1 MLQSRQQKKPAQDQ
15 HSTADKEVK
24 KGCKQE
30 KRNYVKELA
39 QEAENACSKEDIRT
53 LYSITRQLS
62 GKLTSTNAPI
72 RDPIGKILT
81 KTEDQLAR
89 WRDHLKQL
97 LNRLSLV
104 DPPELDE
111 GPTLNIKTN
120 AITKAEV
127 VKAIKN
133 L

>member
-1 MLQSRQQKKPAQDQ
+1 M
-15 HSTADKEVK
+15 
-24 KGCKQE
+24 
-30 KRNYVKELA
+30 
-39 QEAENACSKEDIRT
+39 
-53 LYSITRQLS
+53 YSITRQLS

-72 RDPIGKILT
+72 RDSIGKILT

-111 GPTLNIKTN
+111 GPSLNIRTN

>member
-53 LYSITRQLS
+53 LYSITRHLS

-72 RDPIGKILT
+72 RDAIGKILT
-81 KTEDQLAR
+81 K
-89 WRDHLKQL
+89 
-97 LNRLSLV
+97 NRRPASKV
-104 DPPELDE
+104 ERPFQ
-111 GPTLNIKTN
+111 TVIQQTS
-120 AITKAEV
+120 TSRSTRTR
-127 VKAIKN
+127 
-133 L
+133 